1 MLGKEFPIQ
10 KNDVQYNP
18 ETQEVT
24 LEREKFDRL
33 VKYVGELVGR
43 VEAAEDSRDVAR
55 YRARRAEG
63 ILELLEASVQSGATA
78 ITDWVG
84 QNSVK
89 QLSERSGIPYATCH
103 RIVTTRLDKTTV
115 GLDQFLKMVEVVGG
129 SETPVASKKK
139 AAGPLVNVLR
149 FSKNAP
155 VFTAGKGQAA
165 GVRRVRSPRLSRAKL
180 KQHGKTEK
188 A

>member
-1 MLGKEFPIQ
+1 MAGKEFPIQ
-10 KNDVQYNP
+10 KSDIQYNP

-24 LEREKFDRL
+24 LGREKFDHL
-33 VKYVGELVGR
+33 VKYVRDLVSQ

-63 ILELLEASVQSGATA
+63 ILELLEAGVQSGATA
-78 ITDWVG
+78 INDWVE

-129 SETPVASKKK
+129 EKPAIAKKK
-139 AAGPLVNVLR
+139 AGEHLVVNLFR
-149 FSKNAP
+149 
-155 VFTAGKGQAA
+155 AGKHAETLLG
-165 GVRRVRSPRLSRAKL
+165 GRVRSPRFSRARL
-180 KQHGKTEK
+180 KQQGKSEK